1 MKSKV
6 VVDAGICGFPTVVRA
21 GSEDNQ
27 MVLFSAT
34 SGCDKIKAV
43 IKELDAIG
51 ALDAFEEINP
61 ASENAKLL
69 ALFRGTLKGCCSGCV
84 VPVAFFKAM
93 QVAAGLAL
101 PKDVT
106 LAVSAEEA

>member
-34 SGCDKIKAV
+34 SGCDKIKKV
-43 IKELDAIG
+43 IKELEAVGAIDAY
-51 ALDAFEEINP
+51 EEINP
-61 ASENAKLL
+61 ASENARLL
-69 ALFRGTLKGCCSGCV
+69 QMFRSELKGCCSGCA

-106 LAVSAEEA
+106 LGISEET

>member
-21 GSEDNQ
+21 ESEDNQ
-27 MVLFSAT
+27 IVLFNAT

-43 IKELDAIG
+43 IKELEAVGAI
-51 ALDAFEEINP
+51 DAFEEINP
-61 ASENAKLL
+61 ASGNARLL
-69 ALFRGTLKGCCSGCV
+69 AVFRDKLKGCCSGCV

-106 LAVSAEEA
+106 LAISSEE